1 MEFDTVDNKL
11 YFADNNGISRANFDD
26 MCAEVILQNISVRD
40 MAIERLK
47 RRIFWVEY
55 LKKKIFVSDLNVTK
69 RRVVIDTANYPSSI
83 AVDPLVGY
91 VSNCFKTL
99 SIIYVKNLSWSS
111 SSAANDLSS
120 VYTATDKFVSGQIIV
135 RIRFAFTGHYPIR
148 TSF

>member
-55 LKKKIFVSDLNVTK
+55 LKKRFS
-69 RRVVIDTANYPSSI
+69 
-83 AVDPLVGY
+83 
-91 VSNCFKTL
+91 C
-99 SIIYVKNLSWSS
+99 
-111 SSAANDLSS
+111 
-120 VYTATDKFVSGQIIV
+120 QI
-135 RIRFAFTGHYPIR
+135 
-148 TSF
+148 

>member
-1 MEFDTVDNKL
+1 L
-11 YFADNNGISRANFDD
+11 GGIP
-26 MCAEVILQNISVRD
+26 
-40 MAIERLK
+40 
-47 RRIFWVEY
+47 
-55 LKKKIFVSDLNVTK
+55 KKKIFVSDLNVTK

-91 VSNCFKTL
+91 VSNCFETL

-148 TSF
+148 TSFWPPIRACF